1 MDIELKD
8 RTILV
13 TGAAQGLGLG
23 IARRL
28 ASAGARL
35 VLVDCNPAVEERL
48 SDPIFASS
56 AVAGSAIALVSD
68 LAEPHAAHDL
78 MRRAVERV
86 GPLDGLVNCAA
97 SSFHKPFSE
106 TTVAEFDRVVA
117 INQRAPFFLSQEFAG
132 AVCDGAPDPCIVNI
146 ASVNAFI
153 GNPNLVAYASTKGAL
168 IAMGRGMA
176 VELAPRI
183 RVVTIS
189 PGAVLTKNSEDLI
202 AKGQITVEPMLDRFL
217 VKRFITV
224 EEIADL
230 VAFLFGPAA
239 LSITGSN
246 WIVDGGL
253 TAQ

>member
-1 MDIELKD
+1 VFVRNMDIELKD

-28 ASAGARL
+28 AGAGARL
-35 VLVDCNPAVEERL
+35 VLVDCNPTVQECLADPLL
-48 SDPIFASS
+48 SS
-56 AVAGSAIALVSD
+56 SAIALVRD
-68 LAEPHAAHDL
+68 LAEPHAARDL
-78 MRRAVERV
+78 MRSALERV

-97 SSFHKPFSE
+97 WSLHKPFSE
-106 TTVAEFDRVVA
+106 TTIAEFDRVVA
-117 INQRAPFFLSQEFAG
+117 INQRAPFFLCQEFAE
-132 AVCDGAPDPCIVNI
+132 AVPDGIPDPCIVNI
-146 ASVNAFI
+146 ASVNACI
-153 GNPNLVAYASTKGAL
+153 GSPNLIAYASTKGAL
-168 IAMGRGMA
+168 VAMGRAMA

-189 PGAVLTKNSEDLI
+189 PGAVLTKNSENLI
-202 AKGQITVEPMLDRFL
+202 AEGQIIVEPMLDRFL

-224 EEIADL
+224 EEIANL
-230 VAFLFGPAA
+230 VAYMFGPAA
-239 LSITGSN
+239 VSITGCN